1 MKSTLITL
9 AFAFT
14 SILTAA
20 QTNSYTDVLVV
31 SIDGSVVD
39 TQTSTIQVIA
49 TANGTYELSLRNFIL
64 KNPTD
69 PTPVGNI
76 SLSNITVTE
85 QDGIK
90 NFTIDQ
96 YITITDGDEDM
107 EWRGPDYG
115 EIHVR
120 LTGKMTLHKL
130 YCTIDM
136 ILNKQSVNIVFG
148 KKNLTGIEDMTD
160 ESGELK
166 VIYDLTGRRIDTI
179 TSAGIYI
186 VNGKK
191 VVFM

>member
-1 MKSTLITL
+1 MVFAITSL
-9 AFAFT
+9 FAV
-14 SILTAA
+14 A

-90 NFTIDQ
+90 NFTTDQ

-160 ESGELK
+160 ESEELK

>member
-90 NFTIDQ
+90 NRLIQAGLSEHEIIAELELMEQKFPKNADTFLRIISGKDYLIHLMSCHAKKSLNYNTGHSKEAWKFNFAQYCKLDRLEHLKTI
-96 YITITDGDEDM
+96 I
-107 EWRGPDYG
+107 
-115 EIHVR
+115 
-120 LTGKMTLHKL
+120 LTCL
-130 YCTIDM
+130 
-136 ILNKQSVNIVFG
+136 
-148 KKNLTGIEDMTD
+148 
-160 ESGELK
+160 
-166 VIYDLTGRRIDTI
+166 
-179 TSAGIYI
+179 
-186 VNGKK
+186 
-191 VVFM
+191 

>member
-1 MKSTLITL
+1 MKGTLLTLVFAITSL
-9 AFAFT
+9 F
-14 SILTAA
+14 TAA
-20 QTNSYTDVLVV
+20 QTNSYTDAMIV

-39 TQTSTIQVIA
+39 SQTSTIHVAA
-49 TANGTYELSLRNFIL
+49 TANGTYDFTLKNFIL
-64 KNPTD
+64 KNSTGPM
-69 PTPVGNI
+69 PIGNI
-76 SLSNITVTE
+76 SLSGITVTE
-85 QDGIK
+85 FDGIK
-90 NFTIDQ
+90 EFATEQN
-96 YITITDGDEDM
+96 ITITDGDEDM

-120 LTGKMTLHKL
+120 LTGKMTAHKL